1 MTTSTE
7 RALWTSIPFVVQG
20 RAFEGRANAE
30 VETVPGRLWAPVPL
44 DLDSLVWPG
53 HEPTPLF
60 DLSTAEIIDFLAE
73 TGKLLRDDAGGFLQD
88 ALEGLVTICG
98 ASVPVAERSYASLW
112 QTFDA
117 DMLRFQVDQELGG
130 SEALDSWTAAT
141 LPDGTVAHV
150 RGFPTRMVHVIA
162 GNAPG
167 VAAITIAR
175 AALVKGVSLI
185 KMASNDVF
193 TTPAILRTMAMI
205 DPDHPAVRSFSA
217 VYWRGG
223 DATIESILLRSQ
235 FFEKLV
241 VWGGLS
247 AVDSMAKYIGP
258 GIELIAFDPK
268 SSISVIGREAF
279 DAPENLSQAAAAAAT
294 DATIHNQ
301 DACTASRFQFVEG
314 DLEQVDSFCEALVAE
329 LGVERE
335 KASSRSNPVPAAV
348 REEIDALR
356 TMAPYYRVWGRTD
369 GTGMVVRS
377 DEPVSFYPSGR
388 VVNVVPISS
397 IHDVLPHV
405 NAATQTLGV
414 YPDHRKVELR
424 DAVCNAGVQRVTT
437 LGHAGVSWVGL
448 PHDGFYP
455 MPRMI
460 RWAKDDE

>member
-1 MTTSTE
+1 VATNTHE
-7 RALWTSIPFVVQG
+7 VLNTSIPFVVQG
-20 RAFEGRANAE
+20 TVLEGRADAE
-30 VETVPGRLWAPVPL
+30 ATPPGRLWAPVPL

-60 DLSTAEIIDFLAE
+60 ELPTSEIIDFLAE
-73 TGKLLRDDAGGFLQD
+73 AGKLLRDDAGGFLEA

-98 ASVPVAERSYASLW
+98 ASLPVAERAYASLW
-112 QTFDA
+112 QMFEA

-130 SEALDSWTAAT
+130 SEALDTWTRAT
-141 LPDGTVAHV
+141 LPDGTVAYV

-167 VAAITIAR
+167 VAAITVAR
-175 AALVKGVSLI
+175 SALVKGVSLI

-193 TTPAILRTMAMI
+193 TTPAVLQTMAMLGA
-205 DPDHPAVRSFSA
+205 DHPVVRSFSA

-223 DATIESILLRSQ
+223 DTSVESILLRAQ
-235 FFEKLV
+235 FFEKLI

-258 GIELIAFDPK
+258 GIELISFDPK
-268 SSISVIGREAF
+268 SSISVVGREAF
-279 DAPENLSQAAAAAAT
+279 DSPENLSEAAAAAAT

-314 DLEQVDSFCEALVAE
+314 DLVQVDSFCEALVTE

-335 KASSRSNPVPAAV
+335 KASSRSNPVPADV

-356 TMAPYYRVWGRTD
+356 TLAPYYRVWGKPD

-377 DEPVSFYPSGR
+377 DEPVNFYPTGR
-388 VVNVVPISS
+388 VVNVVPIMS

-414 YPDHRKVELR
+414 YPDHRKSELR
-424 DAVCNAGVQRVTT
+424 DAVCSAGVQRVTT
-437 LGHAGVSWVGL
+437 LGHAGTSWLGL

>member
-1 MTTSTE
+1 MATE
-7 RALWTSIPFVVQG
+7 GTLQTSIPFMVQG
-20 RAFEGRANAE
+20 RVFEGRADDEA
-30 VETVPGRLWAPVPL
+30 TPPGRLWAPQPL

-60 DLSTAEIIDFLAE
+60 EMSTGEIIDFLSE
-73 TGKLLRDDAGGFLQD
+73 TGKLLREDAGGFLET
-88 ALEGLVTICG
+88 ALDGLVTVCG
-98 ASVPVAERSYASLW
+98 ASLPVAERAYASLW
-112 QTFDA
+112 RMFDA

-130 SEALDSWTAAT
+130 PAALDGWTKAT
-141 LPDGTVAHV
+141 LPDGTEAHV

-167 VAAITIAR
+167 VAAITVAR
-175 AALVKGVSLI
+175 SALVKGVSLI

-193 TTPAILRTMAMI
+193 TTPAVLQTMAMLGT
-205 DPDHPAVRSFSA
+205 DHPMVRSFSA

-223 DATIESILLRSQ
+223 DTSVESILLRAQ
-235 FFEKLV
+235 FFEKLI

-258 GIELIAFDPK
+258 GIELISFDPK
-268 SSISVIGREAF
+268 SSISVVGREAF
-279 DAPENLSQAAAAAAT
+279 DSSESLREAAVAAAT

-314 DLEQVDSFCEALVAE
+314 DLEQVDSFCEALVVE

-335 KASSRSNPVPAAV
+335 KASSRSNPVPADV

-356 TMAPYYRVWGRTD
+356 AMAPYYRVWGRPD

-377 DEPVSFYPSGR
+377 DEPVSFYPTGR

-405 NAATQTLGV
+405 NAATQTIGV
-414 YPDHRKVELR
+414 YPERRKAELR

-437 LGHAGVSWVGL
+437 LGHAGVSWLGL